1 MAPEHPLY
9 SRSVMIHFQ
18 YPTISGAQT
27 LESIFW
33 PLKPGPR
40 PCCNR
45 TVRTGDFPC
54 WMHTFWSLVL
64 QQEDQQKHLAAEGF
78 YFYTSIQVKIFKYP
92 NSPQRITLH
101 LLLDLQIKIKLKKKK
116 ERKKKYKTPPPNT
129 MGGLEM
135 LPLPQRLTCRPLYRE
150 AKCLCSAPQLLV
162 MEMFRCFRKTVHFN
176 SNVSLFRC
184 MPQPAVLPLSTPP
197 ANVAHLLMNE
207 CRTPWLCYT
216 GRLPFPY

>member
-9 SRSVMIHFQ
+9 SRSVIIHFQ

-92 NSPQRITLH
+92 NSPQRISLH
-101 LLLDLQIKIKLKKKK
+101 LVLDLLVKIYLKKKK
-116 ERKKKYKTPPPNT
+116 RGKKNIKHHHPTQYQSDQGLPGDTSVKTGSLQLGYPSDFHPPPKKPSQKTRDLTAFSRIHAEKTNPT
-129 MGGLEM
+129 ATTALIQTLEIA
-135 LPLPQRLTCRPLYRE
+135 LIFFT
-150 AKCLCSAPQLLV
+150 
-162 MEMFRCFRKTVHFN
+162 
-176 SNVSLFRC
+176 
-184 MPQPAVLPLSTPP
+184 
-197 ANVAHLLMNE
+197 
-207 CRTPWLCYT
+207 
-216 GRLPFPY
+216 